1 MSILRMSKTL
11 IKNLFHG
18 PFTVA
23 YPFKK
28 KETYERTRGSIGISI
43 DDCIFCGMCER
54 RCPTNAIR
62 VDKARVSWSIERLQC
77 IQCGYCVEVCPKKC
91 LDMENQYTEPSF
103 GTVRDVHIKC
113 TNTQSPS
120 ES

>member
-1 MSILRMSKTL
+1 MSILRMTKTL

-18 PFTVA
+18 PFTVS
-23 YPFKK
+23 YPIEK
-28 KETYERTRGSIGISI
+28 KETFDRTRGSIGISI

-54 RCPTNAIR
+54 RCPTNAIHT
-62 VDKARVSWSIERLQC
+62 DKARTSWSIERLKC
-77 IQCGYCVEVCPKKC
+77 IQCGYCTEVCPKKC
-91 LDMENQYTEPSF
+91 LTMENHYTEPSF
-103 GTVRDVHIKC
+103 GNVRDVHVKC

>member
-1 MSILRMSKTL
+1 MSILRMTKTL

-18 PFTVA
+18 PYTVS
-23 YPFKK
+23 YPLEKK
-28 KETYERTRGSIGISI
+28 KSYERTRGRIDISI

-54 RCPTNAIR
+54 RCPTKAIHA
-62 VDKARVSWSIERLQC
+62 DKPKTSWSIERLKC

-91 LDMENQYTEPSF
+91 LEMENQYTEPSF
-103 GTVRDVHIKC
+103 GNVREVYIKC
-113 TNTQSPS
+113 TNTQSPK